1 MRLIGMEKGGGQAR
15 IDFFGCP
22 LRCEYCT
29 HIQQEKREYELIEV
43 LEFLADPEVG
53 QVYLGGADPAL
64 QKKELVELLQRLKKM
79 KKKVI
84 LKTSGFYPDVIKD
97 VVELVY
103 QFVLEVKCPLD
114 DLECNSEMTGL
125 SPDRTSTYVENLAHT
140 FDILRGRKTRIW
152 IRVIPG
158 FLDEQKIDRIGQE
171 IEGVATEAWLLQF
184 LSNPQ
189 NEMSFKGINEPGPSE
204 AEMVDLG
211 RQLIKYVPLVIIK
224 GEGFTSEFKA
234 V

>member
-15 IDFFGCP
+15 ISFFGCP
-22 LRCEYCT
+22 LKCEYCT
-29 HIQQEKREYELIEV
+29 HIRQEKRDYELIEV

-53 QVYLGGADPAL
+53 QVYLGGAEPAL
-64 QKKELVELLQRLKKM
+64 QKEELLELLQRLKKM
-79 KKKVI
+79 KKKTI
-84 LKTSGFYPDVIKD
+84 LKTSGFYPEVIEKAVD
-97 VVELVY
+97 LVS
-103 QFVLEVKCPLD
+103 QFEVEVKCPLD
-114 DLECNSEMTGL
+114 DLQCNSELTGL
-125 SPDRTSTYVENLAHT
+125 SPDRTARYVEKLSRT
-140 FDILRGRKTRIW
+140 FELLRGRNTRVW

-158 FLDEQKIDRIGQE
+158 FLDEEKIDRIGQE

-189 NEMSFKGINEPGPSE
+189 NEMGFRGIEEPGPSE

-224 GEGFTSEFKA
+224 GEGFASEFKA
-234 V
+234 T